1 MNFPRRL
8 AAVTAWLGAA
18 ALAASFLA
26 GCGSHAAASPSAISP
41 SAGSPSA
48 ASSGSQPAATG
59 SASQPAATPAGPARQ
74 HAGWPERTVVRENQR
89 ELISNQVVDP
99 QAAALYALVAARLA
113 PERGPYL
120 LRRTDLATGAV
131 RTGPEFAGGS
141 IALAQGYL
149 WIFAGLGQ
157 RGSRSA
163 PLVIREVSPKTLTV
177 VRSVSFPP
185 PGLVPYV
192 SVAAGP
198 GVSVWIGEAGHAWLI
213 SAVTGMVVSKVTVPA
228 GFGIVDIAVDPAGRH
243 LYVSV
248 RSTSPEGG
256 PDAVFEYDAV
266 TGRLLASAEHGPVT
280 FGLAGAELTATPPG
294 VWASYRTGMLGAT
307 ILLRQRGLV
316 TVQPPDGGGPGPG
329 SVYVW
334 GMGATTVY
342 GGGTLWLANE
352 GGVLAC
358 SSPQSGAVRA
368 KTRTRP
374 GLLVSSELLAVN
386 PAAHLVYGLGSGGL
400 IAISPPARCWR

>member
-18 ALAASFLA
+18 ALGASFLA
-26 GCGSHAAASPSAISP
+26 GCGSHATASP

-74 HAGWPERTVVRENQR
+74 HTGWQERTVVRENQR

-99 QAAALYALVAARLA
+99 QAAALYALAASRLA

-120 LRRTDLATGAV
+120 LRRTDLATGTV

-149 WIFAGLGQ
+149 WIFTGLGQ

-213 SAVTGMVVSKVTVPA
+213 SAVTGMLVSTVTVPA

-266 TGRLLASAEHGPVT
+266 TGRLLASAERGPVT
-280 FGLAGAELTATPPG
+280 FGLAGAELTATPSG
-294 VWASYRTGMLGAT
+294 IWASYRTGMLGAT

-316 TVQPPDGGGPGPG
+316 TVQPPGYGRGAGTRVGLRLGNGGHHRLRRRDAVAGERGRGTGLFQPAGRR
-329 SVYVW
+329 
-334 GMGATTVY
+334 GA
-342 GGGTLWLANE
+342 GQDADE
-352 GGVLAC
+352 A
-358 SSPQSGAVRA
+358 R
-368 KTRTRP
+368 
-374 GLLVSSELLAVN
+374 
-386 PAAHLVYGLGSGGL
+386 
-400 IAISPPARCWR
+400 IAGQQ

>member
-8 AAVTAWLGAA
+8 RGGHRLAGRRGAGRQFPRGVRQPCHRVALSRVALSRVAVRGKLRVAAGGHRLRFPAGRHPGGTCAA
-18 ALAASFLA
+18 A
-26 GCGSHAAASPSAISP
+26 
-41 SAGSPSA
+41 
-48 ASSGSQPAATG
+48 
-59 SASQPAATPAGPARQ
+59 R
-74 HAGWPERTVVRENQR
+74 GWQERTVVRENQR

-99 QAAALYALVAARLA
+99 QAAALYALVASRLA

-120 LRRTDLATGAV
+120 LRRTDLATGTV

-149 WIFAGLGQ
+149 WIFTGLGQ

-163 PLVIREVSPKTLTV
+163 PLVIREVSPKTLIV

-198 GVSVWIGEAGHAWLI
+198 GVSVWIGDGGDAWLI
-213 SAVTGMVVSKVTVPA
+213 SAVTGMVVNKVTVPA

-256 PDAVFEYDAV
+256 PDAVFEYNAV
-266 TGRLLASAEHGPVT
+266 TGRLLASAERGPIT

-316 TVQPPDGGGPGPG
+316 TVQPPARRGAGTRVGLRLGNGGHHRLRRRDAVAGERGR
-329 SVYVW
+329 
-334 GMGATTVY
+334 
-342 GGGTLWLANE
+342 GTGLFQ
-352 GGVLAC
+352 
-358 SSPQSGAVRA
+358 PAVRRGA
-368 KTRTRP
+368 GQDADEAR
-374 GLLVSSELLAVN
+374 
-386 PAAHLVYGLGSGGL
+386 
-400 IAISPPARCWR
+400 IAGQQ

>member
-1 MNFPRRL
+1 M
-8 AAVTAWLGAA
+8 
-18 ALAASFLA
+18 
-26 GCGSHAAASPSAISP
+26 
-41 SAGSPSA
+41 
-48 ASSGSQPAATG
+48 
-59 SASQPAATPAGPARQ
+59 
-74 HAGWPERTVVRENQR
+74 VRENQR

-99 QAAALYALVAARLA
+99 QAAALYALAASRLA

-120 LRRTDLATGAV
+120 LRRTDLATGTV

-149 WIFAGLGQ
+149 WIFTGLGQ

-213 SAVTGMVVSKVTVPA
+213 SAVTGMLVSTVTVPA

-256 PDAVFEYDAV
+256 PDAIFEYDAV
-266 TGRLLASAEHGPVT
+266 TGRLLASAERGPVT

-316 TVQPPDGGGPGPG
+316 TVQPPGYGRGAGTRVGLRLGNGGHHRLRRRDAVAGERGRGTGLFQPAGRR
-329 SVYVW
+329 
-334 GMGATTVY
+334 GA
-342 GGGTLWLANE
+342 GQDADE
-352 GGVLAC
+352 A
-358 SSPQSGAVRA
+358 R
-368 KTRTRP
+368 
-374 GLLVSSELLAVN
+374 
-386 PAAHLVYGLGSGGL
+386 
-400 IAISPPARCWR
+400 IAGQQ